1 MQLTRPQ
8 IRSVH
13 TRRPQTLSLQLPR
26 GWWLLP
32 AILGGSAIWLKLLTT
47 LF

>member
-8 IRSVH
+8 TRS
-13 TRRPQTLSLQLPR
+13 TQTLSLQLPR

-32 AILGGSAIWLKLLTT
+32 SILGGTAIWVKLLTA
-47 LF
+47 LL